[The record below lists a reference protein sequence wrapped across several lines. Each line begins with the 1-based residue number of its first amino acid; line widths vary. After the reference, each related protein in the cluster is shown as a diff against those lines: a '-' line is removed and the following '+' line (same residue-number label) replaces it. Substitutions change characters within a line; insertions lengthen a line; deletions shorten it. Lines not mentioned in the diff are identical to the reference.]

1 MKKMMRSMTAF
12 SRAEKKDG
20 TLTASIEIRSYN
32 SRHLDLAV
40 RVPHGYLGLEEKVKT
55 LVAEKVMRGR
65 IEVQLKIRDDAE
77 EAFAYEVNEAAAAAY
92 SDALERI
99 RERFGMTSEIPLDLI
114 ARANGVIR
122 PAEVEKDT
130 DTLWAVVEAGLA
142 EALEA
147 LNGMRDREGRYL
159 ENDFNDRLDAIEA
172 FIDGVETGAADLP
185 TLYRERLKERIA
197 ALTEGIVEI
206 DPARI
211 AQEAAILA
219 DRSDISEEIVR
230 ARSHVAQFRAIM
242 GSPEPAGRK
251 LNFLLQE
258 FNREFNTM
266 GSKAGNA
273 GLSHMI
279 VSVKSELEKMREQ
292 VQNIE

>member
-1 MKKMMRSMTAF
+1 MMRSMTAF
-12 SRAEKKDG
+12 SRAEKTDG

-40 RVPHGYLGLEEKVKT
+40 RVPHGYLDLEEKVKT
-55 LVAEKVMRGR
+55 LISGKVMRGR
-65 IEVQLKIRDDAE
+65 IEVQLKIREDAE
-77 EAFAYEVNEAAAAAY
+77 EAFAYEVNEAAVAAY
-92 SDALERI
+92 GNALERI
-99 RERFGMTSEIPLDLI
+99 RKRFGMTSEIPLDLI

-122 PAEVEKDT
+122 PAEIEKDT
-130 DTLWAVVEAGLA
+130 DALWSVVEAGLV

-147 LNGMRDREGRYL
+147 LNAMRDREGRYL

-185 TLYRERLKERIA
+185 TLYRDRLKERIG

-242 GSPEPAGRK
+242 GGSEPAGRK

-273 GLSHMI
+273 KLSHMI